1 MDRVAVLAQAMLAG
15 RMGTLPNILSSEG
28 TYLVETTQGA
38 PFRMVTTGGGLVISV
53 CPELVDWSSQNL
65 SSLSYGEAFEARWI
79 AAIQNAVKEYAGGTL
94 WGPDQ
99 VFLSTHQQYDIPDSP
114 VNRSLR
120 LVIVSG
126 AELPQYLR
134 LDLFETGLQN
144 LLANSVF
151 NIAFVD
157 RFCNFRLGLDYEHRC
172 WCAGDKR
179 KQ

>member
-1 MDRVAVLAQAMLAG
+1 M
-15 RMGTLPNILSSEG
+15 
-28 TYLVETTQGA
+28 
-38 PFRMVTTGGGLVISV
+38 
-53 CPELVDWSSQNL
+53 
-65 SSLSYGEAFEARWI
+65 
-79 AAIQNAVKEYAGGTL
+79 
-94 WGPDQ
+94 
-99 VFLSTHQQYDIPDSP
+99 
-114 VNRSLR
+114 
-120 LVIVSG
+120 IVSG